1 MGPPTCFSALCTFYL
16 VVRVKMKGDKNHPDG
31 SGGSGDG
38 GVAKSANLFA
48 ELQKNSISRHVR
60 RLLDGKKEGNI

>member
-48 ELQKNSISRHVR
+48 ELQKKFHLKTCPSAV
-60 RLLDGKKEGNI
+60 GWKERG